1 MDHNEIYSLNG
12 SVSGFRNLVRLDVS
26 YNRLTKILPD
36 DLIGL
41 DRLNMLD
48 ISHNHLLTLEETSKV
63 ILDEIPDQTLF
74 NLCIC
79 FRHSYRHCKNY
90 QHHTTILRFW
100 LKIFMDYRYF
110 VGPIYPIIILLLS
123 EGIQLARRIVG

>member
-1 MDHNEIYSLNG
+1 MDHNDIYSLNG

-26 YNRLTKILPD
+26 HNKLTRIQPD

-63 ILDEIPDQTLF
+63 FFYKFFFL
-74 NLCIC
+74 N
-79 FRHSYRHCKNY
+79 
-90 QHHTTILRFW
+90 
-100 LKIFMDYRYF
+100 
-110 VGPIYPIIILLLS
+110 
-123 EGIQLARRIVG
+123 